1 MGHLRECTTRE
12 TRDPAFAL
20 LLAAI
25 AVCLIKAVDQPGF
38 SIGLGGTSVRLV
50 LGDLLLAA
58 LTVAVGIRVAR
69 TRDYPRQAA
78 ALTITA
84 AGFAALIAAT
94 ALANGGTAFVAAGKL
109 LVLAALVVGC
119 VVLIDSTDRLWVVV
133 LLIVVV
139 TGFAVAWALVGFAQR
154 PGSRQAAFLGEHD
167 LAALSTACLVIG
179 LAALHVRHR
188 LSRLPLVA
196 GIIGCLGIVLGAA
209 LASLLGLYLASAML
223 ILIAAL
229 RGSLRLRSVIATLLV
244 AVAVTGATYTVRAG
258 ELGFLQQWFAP
269 AENAQPGQYA
279 ASWSQRL
286 IFAYIGGRIFLD
298 KPVLGTGWWGNL
310 PPSEF
315 AQFVPDA
322 RRRFPDQPPHYFPRP
337 DAVFVPQQ
345 TFDQVAYELG
355 VVGLALLLA
364 MLAVAARDSLRS
376 ARRWPR
382 GDPDELAAYL
392 AAPWLASLVGA
403 VAGSALFGGTPM
415 AALFWL
421 TFGLVG
427 ALATLAGSRAR
438 SNRPT
443 SA

>member
-25 AVCLIKAVDQPGF
+25 AVCLVKAVDQPGL
-38 SIGLGGTSVRLV
+38 SVALGGTSIRLV
-50 LGDLLLAA
+50 VGDLVLAA
-58 LTVAVGIRVAR
+58 LTIAVGLHVAR
-69 TRDYPRQAA
+69 KRDYPRQAA
-78 ALTITA
+78 ALSITA
-84 AGFAALIAAT
+84 GAFAALIAVT

-109 LVLAALVVGC
+109 LTLGALLVGC
-119 VVLIDSTDRLWVVV
+119 IVLIDSTDRLWVVV
-133 LLIVVV
+133 GLIVLV
-139 TGFAVAWALVGFAQR
+139 TGVAVAWALVGFAQR

-179 LAALHVRHR
+179 LAALHARHR

-209 LASLLGLYLASAML
+209 LASLLGLYLAAAAL
-223 ILIAAL
+223 ILLAAL
-229 RGSLRLRSVIATLLV
+229 RGSLRLRSVIVTLVV
-244 AVAVTGATYTVRAG
+244 AVAVTGATYSVRAG

-322 RRRFPDQPPHYFPRP
+322 RRRFPDQPPNYFPRP

-364 MLAVAARDSLRS
+364 VLAVAARDSLRS

-382 GDPDELAAYL
+382 GEPDELAAYL

-403 VAGSALFGGTPM
+403 IAGSALFGGTPM
-415 AALFWL
+415 AALFWI
-421 TFGLVG
+421 TFGLIG
-427 ALATLAGSRAR
+427 ALAVLATSLARTDRPRA
-438 SNRPT
+438 
-443 SA
+443 A